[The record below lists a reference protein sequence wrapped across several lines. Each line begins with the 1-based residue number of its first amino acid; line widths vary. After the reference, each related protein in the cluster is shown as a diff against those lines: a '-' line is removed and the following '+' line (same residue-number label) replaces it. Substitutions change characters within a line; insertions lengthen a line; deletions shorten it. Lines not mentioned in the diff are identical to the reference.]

1 MRSRTRSLH
10 ARNSDFHNGCSAPLP
25 QPSSPSADLSA
36 LPAPTWTDN
45 TRVSPS
51 FKMNALLV
59 YCALVV
65 DVFVAA
71 YADITYGST
80 SQVDVMATIFQIC
93 SFFLTVM
100 CLYNMMSETQLV
112 KRAMFFKLAD
122 EFAPAVFLTFLY
134 FVFILATRFYRLG
147 LVYQNYPHLQIWSRR
162 FHRTVHLH
170 QNRPGDVLL
179 HGGVV
184 DAEAV
189 GVARAVQ
196 EFAE

>member
-1 MRSRTRSLH
+1 
-10 ARNSDFHNGCSAPLP
+10 
-25 QPSSPSADLSA
+25 
-36 LPAPTWTDN
+36 
-45 TRVSPS
+45 
-51 FKMNALLV
+51 MNALLV

-147 LVYQNYPHLQIWSRR
+147 LVYQNYPPPADLERER
-162 FHRTVHLH
+162 LHRAVRLH
-170 QNRPGDVLL
+170 QDCPGFVLL

-184 DAEAV
+184 DAEAL
-189 GVARAVQ
+189 GVPRAVP
-196 EFAE
+196 EFAK

>member
-1 MRSRTRSLH
+1 MAGATRGALRTRSLH

-25 QPSSPSADLSA
+25 QPSSPSADLSS
-36 LPAPTWTDN
+36 LPTWTDN

-100 CLYNMMSETQLV
+100 CLYLSL
-112 KRAMFFKLAD
+112 
-122 EFAPAVFLTFLY
+122 
-134 FVFILATRFYRLG
+134 I
-147 LVYQNYPHLQIWSRR
+147 HI
-162 FHRTVHLH
+162 
-170 QNRPGDVLL
+170 
-179 HGGVV
+179 
-184 DAEAV
+184 
-189 GVARAVQ
+189 
-196 EFAE
+196 

>member
-1 MRSRTRSLH
+1 M
-10 ARNSDFHNGCSAPLP
+10 
-25 QPSSPSADLSA
+25 
-36 LPAPTWTDN
+36 
-45 TRVSPS
+45 
-51 FKMNALLV
+51 
-59 YCALVV
+59 VV

-147 LVYQNYPHLQIWSRR
+147 LVYQNYPHLQIWNESA
-162 FHRTVHLH
+162 FTGLYVFTKIVQVLYYSTVVWSM
-170 QNRPGDVLL
+170 QKLL
-179 HGGVV
+179 VAPV
-184 DAEAV
+184 MLPLARMLPTTWSFADADGATCPI
-189 GVARAVQ
+189 ATLPM
-196 EFAE
+196 FWT